1 MKIDISE
8 QVTPNGYLKL
18 STIIGNQYYKQM
30 YIGHTKREA
39 KSMFRAYVRGEISKL
54 STNQGGER

>member
-8 QVTPNGYLKL
+8 EITPNGYLKL
-18 STIIGNQYYKQM
+18 STIIDNQYYKQM

-39 KSMFRAYVRGEISKL
+39 KSMFRSYVRGELSKVFV
-54 STNQGGER
+54 NQGA